1 MRGSGTRIIAAAV
14 AGMAVGL
21 LVQTAPAGM
30 VVSPLKQEVTVKPGR
45 TATFYVSL
53 SNRAR
58 NPQAT
63 PLSAHLEVM
72 DFAVNEAGAVVFKP
86 PGTLKNSASNWITL
100 TKADVTLEP
109 DRGEEIECTIN
120 APYSAAGEY
129 YSAIVVTMGRKSRT
143 ASGVHVDF
151 RIASG
156 VFVTVPGRTFP
167 KRARVASCEVVWPG
181 QKGSR
186 NLFPEG
192 PEGCCAEK
200 VPGTFLPEPLKV
212 VAVLQNTGQ
221 ARFEAA
227 GQVRISNSQG
237 RTVFKGPMTTKRA
250 RVLGGDTRRFEC
262 VLDKPLPPC
271 EYTVRV
277 EFDYGSQWGKAQA
290 RLPLVISAE
299 QSALLAK
306 AAETG
311 PPTPGKAPGA
321 AIEVVPKALAAK
333 VPPGGFRSLKLTIKN
348 TGQETVRCKATVV
361 GPADAPSPASWIL
374 LTSDTFVLAEA
385 RSKNLPLVI
394 IVPSEAAGSYKATL
408 VLEVGEVDG
417 DRQRIEVPIEL
428 TVKGGKG

>member
-1 MRGSGTRIIAAAV
+1 MPTSRTTLIAAVVAAV
-14 AGMAVGL
+14 ATAVAAEA
-21 LVQTAPAGM
+21 APAGIA
-30 VVSPLKQEVTVKPGR
+30 VSPLKQEVTVKPGR

-200 VPGTFLPEPLKV
+200 VPGHCCPV
-212 VAVLQNTGQ
+212 V
-221 ARFEAA
+221 
-227 GQVRISNSQG
+227 
-237 RTVFKGPMTTKRA
+237 
-250 RVLGGDTRRFEC
+250 
-262 VLDKPLPPC
+262 
-271 EYTVRV
+271 
-277 EFDYGSQWGKAQA
+277 
-290 RLPLVISAE
+290 
-299 QSALLAK
+299 
-306 AAETG
+306 
-311 PPTPGKAPGA
+311 
-321 AIEVVPKALAAK
+321 
-333 VPPGGFRSLKLTIKN
+333 
-348 TGQETVRCKATVV
+348 
-361 GPADAPSPASWIL
+361 
-374 LTSDTFVLAEA
+374 
-385 RSKNLPLVI
+385 
-394 IVPSEAAGSYKATL
+394 
-408 VLEVGEVDG
+408 
-417 DRQRIEVPIEL
+417 
-428 TVKGGKG
+428 